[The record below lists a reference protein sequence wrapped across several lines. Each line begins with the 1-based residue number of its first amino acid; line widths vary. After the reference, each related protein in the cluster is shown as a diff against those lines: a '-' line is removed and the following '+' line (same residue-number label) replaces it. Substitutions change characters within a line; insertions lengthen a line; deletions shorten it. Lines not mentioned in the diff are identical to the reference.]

1 VLRLIPAPGGPV
13 EPLDAYADLPPADG
27 RPGLRVNMVASL
39 DGAIAVDGRSGGLG
53 SDADLRLFRILRS
66 LADVVL
72 VAAGTVRSEMYGP
85 PKLPGDLIAARLARG
100 QPRLPRLAVVS
111 RSLQLDWGSRLFA
124 EADPDARPLV
134 VTCAGASPQGLA
146 RAATVADVVVAGG
159 DTVDLHAALL
169 ELGARGAGSVLCE
182 GGPLLNSALAAG
194 GLLDELCLTVS
205 PRLVGG
211 VARHMLDG
219 PEPVPGGLP
228 MRLHAAYEEEGFLFL
243 RHRSIGSGLEDS
255 F

>member
-1 VLRLIPAPGGPV
+1 
-13 EPLDAYADLPPADG
+13 
-27 RPGLRVNMVASL
+27 M
-39 DGAIAVDGRSGGLG
+39 
-53 SDADLRLFRILRS
+53 
-66 LADVVL
+66 
-72 VAAGTVRSEMYGP
+72 VAAGTVRAEMYGP
-85 PKLPGDLIAARLARG
+85 PKLPDDLIAARLARG

-134 VTCAGASPQGLA
+134 VTCEGAPPEGLA
-146 RAATVADVVVAGG
+146 HATEVAEVVVAGG
-159 DTVDLHAALL
+159 EAVDLPSALI

-182 GGPLLNSALAAG
+182 GGPRLNTALAAA

-211 VARHMLDG
+211 DARHMLDG
-219 PEPVPGGLP
+219 PEPAAGGLP

-243 RHRSIGSGLEDS
+243 RHRSTGGGPGG
-255 F
+255 

>member
-1 VLRLIPAPGGPV
+1 
-13 EPLDAYADLPPADG
+13 
-27 RPGLRVNMVASL
+27 MVASL

-53 SDADLRLFRILRS
+53 GDADLRLFRILRS

-85 PKLPGDLIAARLARG
+85 PKLPDELIAARLSRG

-146 RAATVADVVVAGG
+146 RAATVAEVVVAGG

-194 GLLDELCLTVS
+194 GLLDELCLTVAAPPGRRRRPPHAGRARARPRAAS
-205 PRLVGG
+205 PCASTPPTRRRASSSCGT
-211 VARHMLDG
+211 D
-219 PEPVPGGLP
+219 
-228 MRLHAAYEEEGFLFL
+228 
-243 RHRSIGSGLEDS
+243 RSGAGSRTRS
-255 F
+255 STTSPWRSRRRR